1 MDQNNLSDAPVMSQK
16 DIMIT
21 NIRKECKKILEKYFD
36 GREYDENKVN
46 LWKEYAL
53 EEVNSFLKSN
63 YADFGFLILLFVM
76 KLGKARIDDGQIQR
90 NDTDSAFTEKI
101 QTKTMWVAMT
111 IQFYKLYKAEKN
123 HIENIEE
130 SIFLKMNDIIT
141 NKLENEKFSYD
152 IINIKSNEIVDDM
165 NNFLLD
171 RKIKKKPCSYLA
183 CYIMEKPMNFKF
195 DYKIINLKY
204 MPLMVSYSNNS
215 LYARLILFIFNN

>member
-1 MDQNNLSDAPVMSQK
+1 MDQNNLNDAPVMSQK

-36 GREYDENKVN
+36 GRDYDENKVN

-53 EEVNSFLKSN
+53 EEMNYFLKSN
-63 YADFGFLILLFVM
+63 YVDFGFLILFFAI
-76 KLGKARIDDGQIQR
+76 KLGKARNDDRHIQR
-90 NDTDSAFTEKI
+90 NDTDSAFTETIK
-101 QTKTMWVAMT
+101 TKAMWVVMS

-130 SIFLKMNDIIT
+130 IIFLKMNDIIT

-171 RKIKKKPCSYLA
+171 RKIQTKPCSYLA

-204 MPLMVSYSNNS
+204 IPLMVSFSNKS